1 MSVHWTLKYS
11 TKKTP
16 AEILGLWKISLLEN
30 VDGDSLFN
38 LSTVAMNINL
48 PFDDPGGQD
57 N

>member
-1 MSVHWTLKYS
+1 M
-11 TKKTP
+11 
-16 AEILGLWKISLLEN
+16 GLWKISLLEN